1 MADTLGVLLLSR
13 EHERAHFAFML
24 AAGAAAIGQAVIIFA
39 SNGGLHGLCR
49 DWSALSGSARD
60 AGIRD
65 RSVAGLD
72 ELREA
77 CAALGVRLLAC
88 DAGLRSEGISPERL
102 LDGVEIAGVVT
113 FLSEANGR
121 IVTV

>member
-1 MADTLGVLLLSR
+1 MLLSR

-24 AAGAAAIGQAVIIFA
+24 AAGAAAMGRSVVIFA
-39 SNGGLHGLCR
+39 TNGGLHGLCH
-49 DWSALSGSARD
+49 DWSGLSGSARD
-60 AGIRD
+60 AGLRD
-65 RSVAGLD
+65 RGVAGLD
-72 ELREA
+72 ELRGA

-88 DAGLRSEGISPERL
+88 DAGLRSEDIGPERL

-121 IVTV
+121 MVTV